1 MSVCVWGWQF
11 SCLCIR
17 GILVFSWSGFCA
29 WSPRCC
35 SGCPSRR
42 SCCNHAS
49 PGCNEPP
56 CSLAPGT
63 PPTLNTSRAKGSVF
77 SHQQIGQKSDFWKL
91 FIGHIMWS
99 KGPEQQQKQL
109 LRLCLDSLL
118 HLRSTKHADGGHPV
132 EAVAAHQI
140 GDIILEL
147 HLLPGETSSLK
158 QLSFGR
164 IVVLLKKTNV

>member
-1 MSVCVWGWQF
+1 MWGWQF
-11 SCLCIR
+11 LCLRIR
-17 GILVFSWSGFCA
+17 GISVFSWSGFCA
-29 WSPRCC
+29 WSPQCC

-42 SCCNHAS
+42 SCCSHAS

-63 PPTLNTSRAKGSVF
+63 PPTLNTGRAKGSV
-77 SHQQIGQKSDFWKL
+77 SSRQQIGQKSDFWKS
-91 FIGHIMWS
+91 FAGHIMRS
-99 KGPEQQQKQL
+99 KGPEQQQKQ
-109 LRLCLDSLL
+109 LL

-132 EAVAAHQI
+132 EAVAAHQV

-158 QLSFGR
+158 QLSSGR
-164 IVVLLKKTNV
+164 IVVLLKNTNVLKKKKK